1 MEVIRISCEHKL
13 IVTIIKK
20 GYATKIVQATKKA
33 GCKGG
38 TILLGRG
45 TANKC
50 GYLRF
55 LQIDDCD
62 QKEVILTLVDESKVD
77 IILDTIAKVGK
88 LNKPG
93 TGIAFVINT
102 KCITG
107 ICHMMLKTLQ
117 ESETTA
123 TN

>member
-1 MEVIRISCEHKL
+1 MEVVRISCEHKL
-13 IVTIIKK
+13 IVTIVKK

-33 GCKGG
+33 GAEGG

-45 TANKC
+45 TAEKC
-50 GYLRF
+50 GYLKF

-62 QKEVILTLVDESKVD
+62 LKEVIFTLVDESKVD
-77 IILDTIAKVGK
+77 IILETITNVGK
-88 LNKPG
+88 LYKPG

-117 ESETTA
+117 ESQSSA
-123 TN
+123 NN

>member
-1 MEVIRISCEHKL
+1 MEVIRVSCEHKL

-20 GYATKIVQATKKA
+20 GQATKIVQATKKSGA
-33 GCKGG
+33 EGG

-45 TANKC
+45 TAEKC
-50 GYLRF
+50 GYLKF

-62 QKEVILTLVDESKVD
+62 QKEVILTLVDQANVD
-77 IILDTIAKVGK
+77 TVLETITKVGK

-93 TGIAFVINT
+93 TGIAFVVNT

-107 ICHMMLKTLQ
+107 ICHILLKTL
-117 ESETTA
+117 ENNEYSA
-123 TN
+123 NI